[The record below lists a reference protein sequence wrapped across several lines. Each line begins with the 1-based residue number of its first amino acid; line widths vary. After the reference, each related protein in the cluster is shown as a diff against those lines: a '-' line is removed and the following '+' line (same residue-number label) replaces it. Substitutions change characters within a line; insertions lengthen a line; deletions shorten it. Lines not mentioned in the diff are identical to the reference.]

1 MKEKHFDELISK
13 GKLTDAARI
22 FAKEYYENGKMGHT
36 RKLLIEKLADKVD
49 RLEQGPICVRLSLVS
64 GTIIVVAR
72 TVGALLMGSA
82 ANVALSGYRRGQ
94 NKWINSM
101 LLSARK

>member
-49 RLEQGPICVRLSLVS
+49 RLEQGPIWLGFWDDYRCGKDSRGVIDGQCGKCCLEWLQE
-64 GTIIVVAR
+64 
-72 TVGALLMGSA
+72 GAE
-82 ANVALSGYRRGQ
+82 
-94 NKWINSM
+94 
-101 LLSARK
+101 